1 MNTTKREP
9 TFAELLAIALRSE
22 PTPKGQWLPTSA
34 PPGSPEKVEV
44 LRERLGLGQPLFHPD
59 DSVEGR
65 QVRERGRRPVS
76 PETLAKARQV
86 AEGLRV
92 GLTYRQMAQRL
103 GCCYS
108 YITTLAKLARRLK
121 LTA

>member
-22 PTPKGQWLPTSA
+22 PAPKGEWLPTSA

-44 LRERLGLGQPLFHPD
+44 LRERLGLGQPLFHPND
-59 DSVEGR
+59 AAEGYQLR
-65 QVRERGRRPVS
+65 DRARRPVS
-76 PETLAKARQV
+76 PETLAKAHQV

-92 GLTYRQMAQRL
+92 GLTYRQMAAQL
-103 GCCYS
+103 GCWYS